1 MGKEKDGW
9 SRDWKNRGIN
19 YVDRRTGRHCGNLI
33 VGNIGSDKLIQ
44 YSAIGDVVNIAARLE
59 TINKE
64 FETNIA
70 ISEEV
75 RTALNQQLISQT
87 NLVGEL
93 NLKGRT
99 EKTNVYSI

>member
-1 MGKEKDGW
+1 MRELNCW
-9 SRDWKNRGIN
+9 EYWK
-19 YVDRRTGRHCGNLI
+19 RHL
-33 VGNIGSDKLIQ
+33 VQ
-44 YSAIGDVVNIAARLE
+44 YSAIGDVVNIAARME

-64 FETNIA
+64 FGTNIA

-75 RTALNQQLISQT
+75 RTALNQKLISQT

-99 EKTNVYSI
+99 EKTNVYSL